1 MLKTFCDVCG
11 AELPNVDIRRYKV
24 FDNNKAVDL
33 CEDHYSMLVKLL
45 IGQLDEKVSVD
56 GEQ

>member
-1 MLKTFCDVCG
+1 MTKTFCDVCG

-33 CEDHYSMLVKLL
+33 CEKHYTQIVKLL
-45 IGQLDEKVSVD
+45 IGQYDSID
-56 GEQ
+56 GKQ

>member
-33 CEDHYSMLVKLL
+33 CEDHYSKLVKLL
-45 IGQLDEKVSVD
+45 IGQYDNKSEADNGK
-56 GEQ
+56 